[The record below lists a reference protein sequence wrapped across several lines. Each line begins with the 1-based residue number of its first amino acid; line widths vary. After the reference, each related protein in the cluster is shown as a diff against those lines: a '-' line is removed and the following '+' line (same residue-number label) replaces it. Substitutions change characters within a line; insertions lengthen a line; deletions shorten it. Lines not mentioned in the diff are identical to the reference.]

1 MTSSILVERDR
12 RTLLA
17 RFRRLTPE
25 HRQLWGKLSA
35 REMVC
40 HIGDQ
45 LAVALGDIP
54 SEAKGSL
61 LTKAVA
67 KWLVLYVPFPVPK
80 GKVKTVPE
88 MLATEPSDWKKDT
101 ARFES
106 LLSRLVNAKNV
117 APHSVFGK
125 LSHRQWGIL
134 AAKHIDHHLQQFGI

>member
-1 MTSSILVERDR
+1 MSSILVDADR
-12 RTLLA
+12 TALLA

-54 SEAKGSL
+54 SEPKGSL
-61 LTKAVA
+61 FTTTFA
-67 KWLVLYVPFPVPK
+67 KWLVLYVPFPAPR
-80 GKVKTVPE
+80 GKVNTVPE
-88 MLATEPSDWKKDT
+88 MLTTQPSEWEQDSS
-101 ARFES
+101 RFVS
-106 LLSRLVNAKNV
+106 LLSRLVDAKKV

-134 AAKHIDHHLQQFGI
+134 AAKHIDHHLRQFGE